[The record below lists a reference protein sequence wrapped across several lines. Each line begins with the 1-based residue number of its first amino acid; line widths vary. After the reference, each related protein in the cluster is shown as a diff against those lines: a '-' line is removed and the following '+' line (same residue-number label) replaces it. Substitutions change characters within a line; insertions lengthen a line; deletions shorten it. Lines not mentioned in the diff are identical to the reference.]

1 MSTTSQ
7 RRLTFHEQC
16 DGIVARADLLRDE
29 IAGADPATPVPSCPG
44 WTINQLVR
52 HLGGGHAWAEEIV
65 RTRAARP
72 PSDNHFRDLSG
83 YTGEDPA
90 VLGAWLVK
98 GAGQLA
104 DTLRAAGPDAP
115 LWTPVAGGTAA
126 FYARRFA
133 HETLIH
139 GADAT
144 LALGRPVV
152 IDESVAR
159 DAVEEWLE
167 LGSLPEMLDF
177 HPRQRELLGPGR
189 TIRLHATDVPA
200 DWIVDL
206 TGDGLAWR
214 RSDEAAAV
222 TVSAPLTD
230 LLLIL
235 YRRRPVRAEDV
246 DGDAALVDFWL
257 DRVAF
262 G

>member
-1 MSTTSQ
+1 MSD
-7 RRLTFHEQC
+7 RRPGFEEQC
-16 DGIVARADLLRDE
+16 AGIVARTALLRDE
-29 IAGADPATPVPSCPG
+29 IQGADLAVPVPSCPG

-65 RTRAARP
+65 RTRATLP
-72 PSDNHFRDLSG
+72 PSDSHFRELSR
-83 YTGEDPA
+83 YAGEDPA
-90 VLGAWLVK
+90 VLGDWLIE
-98 GAGQLA
+98 GAERLA

-115 LWTPVAGGTAA
+115 LWTPVAGGNAA

-152 IDESVAR
+152 VDGSVAG

-200 DWIVDL
+200 DWLVDL
-206 TGDGLAWR
+206 TGGGGIAWR
-214 RSDEAAAV
+214 RSAEAAAV

-235 YRRRPVRAEDV
+235 YRRRPVRA
-246 DGDAALVDFWL
+246 DGVEGEAGLLDFWL